1 VARTPARARRLESHR
16 KKGSLVVVGTGI
28 KLVAQTTLE
37 AVEQMKRADRLFYLA
52 DEPATEVW
60 LRRLNATA
68 TSLSSHYAE
77 GKPRELTYAQMAE
90 CLVAAVRSG
99 LDVCAAFYGH
109 PGVFVDPSHD
119 AIRRLRR
126 QGYRAQMLPGVSTED
141 CLFADLGIDPG
152 ERGCQSFEATDFL
165 VRRRRFDP
173 TSGLVLW
180 QVGRL
185 GEPSV
190 RDNMFC
196 RPERLEVL
204 TSVLRRHYPPTHRVV
219 LYAAAQFPICKPTIR
234 RVALSRL
241 PKTTVWPV
249 YTIYVPPLP
258 DRADDVRITRWFD
271 EA

>member
-1 VARTPARARRLESHR
+1 
-16 KKGSLVVVGTGI
+16 VVVGTGI

-37 AVEQMKRADRLFYLA
+37 AVEHMKRADRLFYLA

-60 LRRLNATA
+60 LRRLNANA
-68 TSLSSHYAE
+68 SSLASYYAE
-77 GKPRELTYAQMAE
+77 GKPRDRTYAEMADS
-90 CLVAAVRSG
+90 LIDAVESG

-126 QGYRAQMLPGVSTED
+126 RGYAAQMLPGISTED
-141 CLFADLGIDPG
+141 WLFADLGVDPG

-165 VRRRRFDP
+165 ARRRRFDP

-190 RDNMFC
+190 RDNMSC
-196 RPERLEVL
+196 RPDRLAVL
-204 TSVLRRHYPPTHRVV
+204 TAALRRHYPAGHRIV
-219 LYAAAQFPICKPTIR
+219 LYAAAQFPTCKPLIR
-234 RVALSRL
+234 RLALARL
-241 PKTTVWPV
+241 PRTTIWPV
-249 YTIYVPPLP
+249 YTIYIPPLA
-258 DRADDVRITRWFD
+258 DRADDERITRWFD